1 MQPAIE
7 PPADVAAKAAEDLAR
22 ARRKQAAVKVNDNW
36 RTTIGAMED
45 TPESREAWD
54 LGAQWRRSVTDP

>member
-1 MQPAIE
+1 MQTTLE
-7 PPADVAAKAAEDLAR
+7 PPATPADKAAEDLAR

-36 RTTIGAMED
+36 RTAIGAMED

-54 LGAQWRRSVTDP
+54 LGEQWRRSVTDA